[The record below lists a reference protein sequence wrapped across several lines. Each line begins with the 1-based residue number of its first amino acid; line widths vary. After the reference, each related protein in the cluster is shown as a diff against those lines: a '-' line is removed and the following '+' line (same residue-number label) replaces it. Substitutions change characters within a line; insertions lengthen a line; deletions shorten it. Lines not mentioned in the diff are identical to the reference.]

1 MFGENENTE
10 EKIIKATF
18 DILENEGLAKTT
30 TKKIAAEA
38 GVNEVTIFRKFGNKN
53 NLIEAAKEHYLKKFN
68 DKIEETFSYEEDE
81 SVEEYLNNAF
91 FGMLSFN
98 QDDIKILRVAM
109 GEVRDDPKKKL
120 LISEIIEPLFK
131 KLEGFFL
138 LKIEKG
144 EIRSVNY
151 QALTLICYSL
161 LFQSAVMWQ
170 IHHDNPDY
178 EAGFDGEDVK
188 DIIFNG
194 IKIQ

>member
-131 KLEGFFL
+131 KLEGFFK

-151 QALTLICYSL
+151 QALTLICYSM
-161 LFQSAVMWQ
+161 LFQSAVLWQ
-170 IHHDNPDY
+170 IHHDNPDF
-178 EAGFDGEDVK
+178 EAGFDGEDIK

-194 IKIQ
+194 IKLQ